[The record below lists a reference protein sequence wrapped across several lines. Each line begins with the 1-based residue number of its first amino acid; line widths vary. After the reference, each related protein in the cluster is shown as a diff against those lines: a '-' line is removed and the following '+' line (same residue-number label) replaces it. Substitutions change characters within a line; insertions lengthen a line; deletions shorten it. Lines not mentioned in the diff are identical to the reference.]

1 MGWEDNQPVK
11 SFEEA
16 LEALESP
23 EMGANRQCL
32 LWLWL
37 TYPLM
42 ISLVSALIK
51 CSLSG
56 VRMQRENF
64 CPVRASPS
72 TTSVHWF
79 MLMVP

>member
-1 MGWEDNQPVK
+1 MKNSEEDLA
-11 SFEEA
+11 A
-16 LEALESP
+16 LGSA
-23 EMGANRQCL
+23 EMGRQTDL
-32 LWLWL
+32 LWLWA
-37 TYPLM
+37 THPLM